1 MDIPFEERKQLSDA
15 EREEIRNYYRKM
27 QEHFHGLQAYHLLLD
42 DLYHELL
49 EYHYFVE
56 DLYHKAMESLDH
68 PTQENGYAM
77 KAYDHARREQTSKT
91 AEYHDAL
98 QKHLQ
103 LMNNHYQ
110 SYTLEEPGAP
120 PLLTVRE

>member
-56 DLYHKAMESLDH
+56 DLYHTTMESL
-68 PTQENGYAM
+68 
-77 KAYDHARREQTSKT
+77 
-91 AEYHDAL
+91 
-98 QKHLQ
+98 
-103 LMNNHYQ
+103 
-110 SYTLEEPGAP
+110 
-120 PLLTVRE
+120 